1 MIIFYLFISSFH
13 HFARIFDHLSPLC
26 TIVLKNFVRIVLELR
41 LYHFSIFVKTWN
53 VIGEI
58 VKFDKLMTRHIANN
72 IRRRKLQII
81 VSLRIFTDYFL
92 EDLFLDIIEL
102 D

>member
-1 MIIFYLFISSFH
+1 MGLFITIFH

-58 VKFDKLMTRHIANN
+58 IEFDELMTCHIANN